1 MNLKLNTLKF
11 RESYLGLDIS
21 SRFVKVVEL
30 EKNRKGMV
38 LKKWGSEPV
47 PQQENRDAL
56 AETIQRLKQ
65 RMGLNGS
72 RVITRMDGFG
82 VRHTMVKTPVLSF
95 IDTEQWL
102 QENIHHYL
110 PPGVQQNEVTFSF
123 YICAENGEQQNVLL
137 VIAKNSE
144 IIQRIDLLQNLG
156 LKVESLG
163 AGYSDVVNA
172 LLYYEDEFYQENV
185 AIITINPEQTT
196 IIICENGLV
205 SCYQE
210 LLFELIFEN
219 ISAIH
224 SSEGLLAGNTE
235 HLETDRQTDLNT
247 ITQQWYLEV
256 KQVLIDYWVKSLN
269 KQPISKIY
277 FCGKSKWFL
286 VVSKYLETIAE
297 TEIAQPLKGIL
308 SNGKKLA
315 AEYALPAGLALK
327 GHYPLLNSINLLPA
341 ENKEKIALDKEKNRA
356 LRIILAAGII
366 FLLLVIFGNV
376 SGLYV
381 NNKLETSQENFQQLQ
396 SRIIALEKLE
406 SENLSLSQQIGLAK
420 EILVNRSNY
429 SLLLWE
435 ISRILPKKVWLR
447 EISVSKQSPDE
458 KKMKAKFANTNST
471 NFSLSGFTFTEQNI
485 ALVLKAL
492 ENSKMFIDLKLI
504 RTRLILAKQVYEK
517 TKLKRVSL
525 IRFTIDGAVCERGN

>member
-11 RESYLGLDIS
+11 RESYLGLDID
-21 SRFVKVVEL
+21 SRVVKIVEL
-30 EKNRKGMV
+30 EKCRKGMI

-47 PQQENRDAL
+47 PPQENGEAL
-56 AETIQRLKQ
+56 AESIKKLKH

-95 IDTEQWL
+95 TDTEQWL

-110 PPGVQQNEVTFSF
+110 PPGVQKNEVNLSF
-123 YICAENGEQQNVLL
+123 HIGSENGDEQDVLL
-137 VIAKNSE
+137 VIARKSE
-144 IIQRIDLLQNLG
+144 INQRIDLLQNLG
-156 LKVESLG
+156 LEVESLG

-172 LLYYEDEFYQENV
+172 LFCYGEEFCHKNV
-185 AIITINPEQTT
+185 AVITINPEQTT
-196 IIICENGLV
+196 IIICENGFV

-210 LLFELIFEN
+210 LFLELPLDN
-219 ISAIH
+219 NSAIQ
-224 SSEGLLAGNTE
+224 SPVDLPSADTE

-247 ITQQWYLEV
+247 IMQHWYIEV

-277 FCGKSKWFL
+277 LCGKSKWFL

-308 SNGKKLA
+308 SNGKKMA

-341 ENKEKIALDKEKNRA
+341 ENKEKNTFDKEKNRA
-356 LRIILAAGII
+356 LRMILAAGII

-406 SENLSLSQQIGLAK
+406 SENVSLSQQIGLAK
-420 EILVNRSNY
+420 DILVNRSNY

-435 ISRILPKKVWLR
+435 LSRILPKKVWLR
-447 EISVSKQSPDE
+447 EITISKQSPNE
-458 KKMKAKFANTNST
+458 KKAKPEYSHTNSSH
-471 NFSLSGFTFTEQNI
+471 FSLSGFTFTEQNI
-485 ALVLKAL
+485 ASVLKSM
-492 ENSKMFIDLKLI
+492 ENSKMFTDLKLI
-504 RTRLILAKQVYEK
+504 QTRMISANQVYEK

-525 IRFTIDGAVCERGN
+525 IRFTIDGTVREMSK